1 MVALPALREV
11 LARPDFRKLWS
22 VRLVGQFSDGLLQAA
37 LTTFVL
43 FSPERQPDAV
53 KVAAAFAILYL
64 PYSVIG
70 PFAGVFL
77 DRWRRRNVLV
87 RANLLKSL
95 VTLPIVALVFAGNDG
110 LWLGVSVLAVLGIGR
125 FVLAGL
131 SASLPHVVDGRDLV
145 TANALTPTSGTIAA
159 AIGALLG
166 VTLRGVIGGA
176 DFGSQVVL
184 FAAAAGFALAGLLAV
199 RLGKDTLGPSGE
211 KPADTVRGVLL
222 GLIDE
227 VRVLGRNRIPRRAIT
242 VVGMH
247 RIAFGILTAGALL
260 LVRETFNEMVQA
272 DSALGQFAIITAAAA
287 IGALLGAVLTPGAT
301 RRFGAVRWS
310 AFALLQAGT
319 IGAVLI
325 FIGAMAPAFIALLG
339 GALSMGFAGQ
349 SVKVCSDTLI
359 QRHIPD
365 DHLGRIF
372 ALFDMIVNVALV
384 LGITL
389 MALLAPKS
397 GQAPWAYAGV
407 GVLLIATATWYLT
420 GRGNRLPS
428 TATSSGQ

>member
-37 LTTFVL
+37 LATFVL

-87 RANLLKSL
+87 RANLLKAL
-95 VTLPIVALVFAGNDG
+95 LTLPIVGLVLVANDG
-110 LWLGVSVLAVLGIGR
+110 IWLGVMVLTVLGVGR

-159 AIGALLG
+159 AIGALVG
-166 VTLRGVIGGA
+166 VTVRSAVGGG
-176 DFGSQVVL
+176 DFGSEVIL
-184 FAAAAGFALAGLLAV
+184 ILAAIGFALAGVLAL
-199 RLGKDTLGPSGE
+199 RIGKDTLGPSGE
-211 KPADTVRGVLL
+211 KPADSIHGVVS
-222 GLIDE
+222 GLVDGL
-227 VRVLGRNRIPRRAIT
+227 RVLGQTRIPRRAIT

-247 RIAFGILTAGALL
+247 RIAFGVLTAGALL
-260 LVRETFNEMVQA
+260 LVRETFNETVQA

-287 IGALLGAVLTPGAT
+287 IGALIGAVLTPV
-301 RRFGAVRWS
+301 FV
-310 AFALLQAGT
+310 
-319 IGAVLI
+319 
-325 FIGAMAPAFIALLG
+325 ALLG

-365 DHLGRIF
+365 DHLGRVF

-389 MALLAPKS
+389 MAIISPIS

-407 GVLLIATATWYLT
+407 GVLLISTAAWYQT
-420 GRGNRLPS
+420 GKGNRLPS
-428 TATSSGQ
+428 HTAS

>member
-37 LTTFVL
+37 LATFVL

-87 RANLLKSL
+87 RANLLKAL
-95 VTLPIVALVFAGNDG
+95 LTLPIVGLVLVGNDG
-110 LWLGVSVLAVLGIGR
+110 IWLGVTVLTVLGVGR

-159 AIGALLG
+159 AIGALVG
-166 VTLRGVIGGA
+166 VTVRSVVGGG
-176 DFGSQVVL
+176 DFGSEVIL
-184 FAAAAGFALAGLLAV
+184 ILAAIGFALAGVLAL
-199 RLGKDTLGPSGE
+199 RIRKDTLGPSGE
-211 KPADTVRGVLL
+211 KPADSIRGVVS
-222 GLIDE
+222 GLVDGL
-227 VRVLGRNRIPRRAIT
+227 RVLGQNRIPRRAIT

-247 RIAFGILTAGALL
+247 RIAFGVLTAGALL
-260 LVRETFNEMVQA
+260 LVRETFNETVQA

-287 IGALLGAVLTPGAT
+287 IGALIGAVLTPGAT
-301 RRFGAVRWS
+301 RRYGAVRWS
-310 AFALLQAGT
+310 GFALLQAGT
-319 IGAVLI
+319 LGAGLI
-325 FIGAMAPAFIALLG
+325 FIGAVTPAFAALLG

-365 DHLGRIF
+365 DHLGRVF

-384 LGITL
+384 FGITL
-389 MALLAPKS
+389 MAFISPIS

-407 GVLLIATATWYLT
+407 GVLLISTAAWYQ
-420 GRGNRLPS
+420 RGKSNRLPS
-428 TATSSGQ
+428 HTDS

>member
-166 VTLRGVIGGA
+166 
-176 DFGSQVVL
+176 
-184 FAAAAGFALAGLLAV
+184 
-199 RLGKDTLGPSGE
+199 
-211 KPADTVRGVLL
+211 
-222 GLIDE
+222 
-227 VRVLGRNRIPRRAIT
+227 
-242 VVGMH
+242 
-247 RIAFGILTAGALL
+247 
-260 LVRETFNEMVQA
+260 
-272 DSALGQFAIITAAAA
+272 
-287 IGALLGAVLTPGAT
+287 AVLTPGAT

>member
-166 VTLRGVIGGA
+166 VNL
-176 DFGSQVVL
+176 
-184 FAAAAGFALAGLLAV
+184 
-199 RLGKDTLGPSGE
+199 
-211 KPADTVRGVLL
+211 RGVLL
-222 GLIDE
+222 GLIDG